1 MVETKIDRFLQYI
14 ELEKRYSPL
23 TVELYKSDLK
33 HFFDYLKG
41 YEFESVR
48 KIDHHAIRSWSVSL
62 IENGMMP
69 SSIKRKLSTLKTYF
83 KFLRKNEIIEVNP
96 MMKVIAPKAGKVLP
110 KVIEKKN
117 LNSLFEQVE
126 FGKEYKGVRNK
137 LILELLYGTGIRRAE
152 LINLRLKDV
161 DLYHQRIKVLGKGS
175 KERLVPIAP
184 YLMKLIQDYLLV
196 RNLEFPTAST
206 YIFLT
211 DKGKQTYPKIIYN
224 IVNRYLSMVSTA
236 EKRSPHTLRHSF
248 ATHLVDNG
256 ADLNAVK
263 ELLGHASLASTQVY
277 THNSIQRLQKVYE
290 QAHPKAKMNED

>member
-1 MVETKIDRFLQYI
+1 MVETKIDSFLQYI

-23 TVELYKSDLK
+23 TVELYKSDLQ
-33 HFFDYLKG
+33 HFMTYLAEYDFATIQEVG
-41 YEFESVR
+41 
-48 KIDHHAIRSWSVSL
+48 HLHIRSWSVSL
-62 IENGMMP
+62 IEKGMLP
-69 SSIKRKLSTLKTYF
+69 ASIKRKLSTLKTYF
-83 KFLRKNEIIEVNP
+83 KFLRKNGVIEQNP
-96 MMKVIAPKAGKVLP
+96 MLKVIAPKAGKTLP
-110 KVIEKKN
+110 IVIEKKN
-117 LNSLFEQVE
+117 LQSLFEQIE
-126 FGKEYKGVRNK
+126 FGTDYKGVRNR
-137 LILELLYGTGIRRAE
+137 LILELLYGTGMRRAE
-152 LINLRLKDV
+152 LINLTHDSI
-161 DLYHQRIKVLGKGS
+161 DLHNQRIKVLGKGR

-184 YLMKLIQDYLLV
+184 YLMQIIKDYLFI
-196 RNLEFPTAST
+196 RDTTFPEAPP

-224 IVNRYLSMVSTA
+224 IVKRYLSLVSTA

-290 QAHPKAKMNED
+290 QAHPKAKIIE

>member
-1 MVETKIDRFLQYI
+1 MVETKIDNFLQYI

-41 YEFESVR
+41 YELANVGE
-48 KIDHHAIRSWSVSL
+48 INHQIIRSWSVSL
-62 IENGMMP
+62 IENGMLP

-83 KFLRKNEIIEVNP
+83 KFLRKNGIIELNP
-96 MMKVIAPKAGKVLP
+96 MMKVLAPKAGKVLP

-117 LNSLFEQVE
+117 LTTLFEQIE
-126 FGKEYKGVRNK
+126 FGNDYKDIRNK

-152 LINLRLKDV
+152 LINLRLDNV
-161 DLYHQRIKVLGKGS
+161 DLHHQRIKVLGKGS

-184 YLMKLIQDYLLV
+184 YLMKLIQDYLLI
-196 RNLEFPTAST
+196 RDIEFPNAPP

-224 IVNRYLSMVSTA
+224 IVNRYLSLVSTA

-263 ELLGHASLASTQVY
+263 ELLGHASLSSTQVY
-277 THNSIQRLQKVYE
+277 THNSIQRLQKLYE
-290 QAHPKAKMNED
+290 QAHPKAKMNDD

>member
-1 MVETKIDRFLQYI
+1 MVETKIDNFLQYL

-33 HFFDYLKG
+33 HFTTYLEEYDFATIREVG
-41 YEFESVR
+41 
-48 KIDHHAIRSWSVSL
+48 HLHIRSWSVHL
-62 IENGMMP
+62 IERGMMP

-83 KFLRKNEIIEVNP
+83 KFLRKNGVIEQNP
-96 MMKVIAPKAGKVLP
+96 MMKVIAPKAGKTLP

-117 LNSLFEQVE
+117 LTRLFEQIE
-126 FGKEYKGVRNK
+126 FGDDYKGVRNR
-137 LILELLYGTGIRRAE
+137 LILELLYGTGMRRAE
-152 LINLRLKDV
+152 LINLQLDSL
-161 DLYHQRIKVLGKGS
+161 DSHHQRIKVFGKGS
-175 KERLVPIAP
+175 KERLIPIAP
-184 YLMKLIQDYLLV
+184 YLMNLIEDYLRV
-196 RNLEFPTAST
+196 RGEYFPESPP

-211 DKGKQTYPKIIYN
+211 EKGKKTYPKIIYN
-224 IVNRYLSMVSTA
+224 IVHRYLSLISTA

-290 QAHPKAKMNED
+290 QAHPKAKMNDD

>member
-1 MVETKIDRFLQYI
+1 MVETKIDNFLQYL

-33 HFFDYLKG
+33 HFTTYLMEYDFATIREVG
-41 YEFESVR
+41 
-48 KIDHHAIRSWSVSL
+48 HLHIRSWSVYL
-62 IENGMMP
+62 IEQGMLP

-83 KFLRKNEIIEVNP
+83 KFLRKNGVIEQNP
-96 MMKVIAPKAGKVLP
+96 MMKVIAPKAGKTLP

-117 LNSLFEQVE
+117 LTRLFEQIE
-126 FGKEYKGVRNK
+126 FGDDYNGVRNR
-137 LILELLYGTGIRRAE
+137 LILELLYGTGMRRAE
-152 LINLRLKDV
+152 LINLQLDNL
-161 DLYHQRIKVLGKGS
+161 DLHHQRIKVFGKGS
-175 KERLVPIAP
+175 KERLIPIAP
-184 YLMKLIQDYLLV
+184 YLMNLMQDYLRV
-196 RNLEFPTAST
+196 RGEHFPESPP

-211 DKGKQTYPKIIYN
+211 EKGKKTYPKIIYN
-224 IVNRYLSMVSTA
+224 IVHRHLSLISTA

-290 QAHPKAKMNED
+290 QAHPKARIKE

>member
-1 MVETKIDRFLQYI
+1 
-14 ELEKRYSPL
+14 
-23 TVELYKSDLK
+23 
-33 HFFDYLKG
+33 
-41 YEFESVR
+41 
-48 KIDHHAIRSWSVSL
+48 
-62 IENGMMP
+62 
-69 SSIKRKLSTLKTYF
+69 
-83 KFLRKNEIIEVNP
+83 
-96 MMKVIAPKAGKVLP
+96 
-110 KVIEKKN
+110 
-117 LNSLFEQVE
+117 
-126 FGKEYKGVRNK
+126 
-137 LILELLYGTGIRRAE
+137 
-152 LINLRLKDV
+152 
-161 DLYHQRIKVLGKGS
+161 
-175 KERLVPIAP
+175 
-184 YLMKLIQDYLLV
+184 LV